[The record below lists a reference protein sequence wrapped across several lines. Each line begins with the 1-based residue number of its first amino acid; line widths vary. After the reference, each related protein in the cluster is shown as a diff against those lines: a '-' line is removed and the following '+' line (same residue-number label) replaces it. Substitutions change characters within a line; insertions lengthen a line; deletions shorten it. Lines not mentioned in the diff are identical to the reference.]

1 MSRIKV
7 TPLGWCFR
15 SSLPVL
21 VLFGGQ
27 ALFFSRAIA
36 APPEPATAG
45 GGSDLRLIGPPA
57 TRATAG
63 EGEESLLQN
72 FDAQNKIRIDVIF
85 AEVNHELDVA
95 RRTMGNDP
103 ASARQNLRLLL
114 EQVLHAPELSA
125 DNRAQLRER
134 IEVVIKLADTRLVA
148 KENEIADQQKSA
160 AAAKERT
167 RIEDNV
173 TRGQQRVQQLLERFN
188 SLLQEGR
195 YAEAEDQAADE
206 ALKAA
211 PDSPSARAAALES
224 RLVSNAGLN
233 AVVRDQGQKQYL
245 AAMHLTDVSAIPFP
259 DEPPIVY
266 PPAEQW
272 RALTKAREKYRTV
285 DMKEPGSAEAKIL
298 RALDEPTTME
308 FIETPLRDVA
318 DQLKLLHGIE
328 IQLDTKAL
336 AEINVTP
343 DTPITKSI
351 KGISLRSALRLMLA
365 EHDMNYIIEDE
376 VLLITTADKAKTT
389 VVTKV
394 YPVADLVLPI
404 SINSGLNPFQMG
416 GGLGGNNSNN
426 SGLNG
431 TMSGSSFG
439 RGAFGGGN
447 GNNNGG
453 LFNVADPRGAL

>member
-1 MSRIKV
+1 V
-7 TPLGWCFR
+7 TPLGWFFR
-15 SSLPVL
+15 LSLSVL
-21 VLFGGQ
+21 LVFVGE
-27 ALFFSRAIA
+27 ALLSRAIA
-36 APPEPATAG
+36 APPEPATAQS
-45 GGSDLRLIGPPA
+45 GSDLRLIGPPA
-57 TRATAG
+57 ARAATNETG
-63 EGEESLLQN
+63 DQRLLES
-72 FDAQNKIRIDVIF
+72 FDAQNKIRIGVIF
-85 AEVNHELDVA
+85 AEVNHELDAA
-95 RRTMGNDP
+95 RGTMGSDP

-114 EQVLHAPELSA
+114 EQILHAPELSA

-134 IEVVIKLADTRLVA
+134 IEAVIKLADTRLVA
-148 KENEIADQQKSA
+148 KENAIADQQKSA

-173 TRGQQRVQQLLERFN
+173 TRGQQRVKQLLERFN

-195 YAEAEDQAADE
+195 YAEAEDQAAGE

-211 PDSPSARAAALES
+211 PDSPSAHAAALES

-318 DQLKLLHGIE
+318 DQLKPLHGIE

-336 AEINVTP
+336 AEINITP

-439 RGAFGGGN
+439 RGAFGNANGN

-453 LFNVADPRGAL
+453 LFNVADPHGAL